1 MEFNLYDVVAAVA
14 AAYPERESMVFGS
27 RRLSASE
34 LIGRANQFGHALL
47 GAGLTVSRERSAL
60 GRHESGQPHVAI
72 YSRNRQE
79 HIEALIGCFSARA
92 VPLNVNYRY
101 LAAEVRFL
109 FDDASVGAVVFTS
122 EFAPVMADVIANMV
136 TRPRLLVQIA
146 DESGHPLLGGAQ
158 WFDELLAGQP
168 THAPDVHRSP
178 DDLYGLYTGGTT
190 GLPKLVLWRQA
201 DAFPPLFGGRR
212 PDSSEWDSV
221 EEIVAASGGGVR
233 HMPVAPFMHA
243 AGQWPAVRALV
254 AGTTLVVPSLSATF
268 DARQFVDIVECEN
281 VAQTNIVGDA
291 FIWPLVD
298 ELRRRPRDILSLK
311 RVGTGGAAASPRARQ
326 ALLAVL
332 PHIEIYETAGAS
344 ETGALLAH
352 STKAGGPFV
361 SGSFTLLPR
370 ACVLS
375 EDRTTV
381 LTGGSDEVGWLAATK
396 RVPLGYLGDAAK
408 SAATFPI
415 IDGVRFSLPGDRV
428 LLRADG
434 LIDLLGRDSG
444 VINTG
449 GEKVFAEEVERALL
463 AHPSVYDAVVCAR
476 PSERWGTEVVAIIAA
491 DGQATDAAIGDN
503 VRAHTRFR
511 KPSFGCRACS
521 AVPTARLTWP
531 GPVVSLKRVPW
542 SIRRARSAQGERGR
556 RTWSWSCERSSRG
569 ERARHH
575 CSPSRR

>member
-14 AAYPERESMVFGS
+14 AAHPDRETMVFGS

-47 GAGLTVSRERSAL
+47 EAGLTVSRERSAL
-60 GRHESGQPHVAI
+60 DRHESGQPHVAI
-72 YSRNRQE
+72 YARNRQE

-109 FDDASVGAVVFTS
+109 FDDAAVGAVVFAS
-122 EFAPVMADVIANMV
+122 EFAPVMADVVAQMA
-136 TRPRLLVQIA
+136 TRPLLLVQIA
-146 DESGHPLLGGAQ
+146 DESGHPLLKGAR

-168 THAPDVHRSP
+168 THAPDVNRSP

-221 EEIVAASGGGVR
+221 EQIVAASGGGVR

-254 AGTTLVVPSLSATF
+254 AGTTLVVPPLSATF
-268 DARQFVDIVECEN
+268 AARHFVDIVEREH

-298 ELRRRPRDILSLK
+298 ELRRRPRDLSSLK

-326 ALLAVL
+326 ALLTVL

-381 LTGGSDEVGWLAATK
+381 LTGGSDEVGWLAATH

-408 SAATFPI
+408 TAATFPI
-415 IDGVRFSLPGDRV
+415 IDGVRFTIPGDRV

-463 AHPSVYDAVVCAR
+463 THPGVHDAVVCAR
-476 PSERWGTEVVAIIAA
+476 PSERWGAEVVAIIAA
-491 DGQATDAAIGDN
+491 DDHATDAAIGDA
-503 VRAHTRFR
+503 VRARLAAYKVPKAFVR
-511 KPSFGCRACS
+511 
-521 AVPTARLTWP
+521 VPTVVRGPNGKVDLAWARVLAEASALP
-531 GPVVSLKRVPW
+531 APVEP
-542 SIRRARSAQGERGR
+542 E
-556 RTWSWSCERSSRG
+556 
-569 ERARHH
+569 
-575 CSPSRR
+575 

>member
-1 MEFNLYDVVAAVA
+1 MEFNLYDVIAAVA
-14 AAYPERESMVFGS
+14 SAFPDRETMVFGS
-27 RRLSASE
+27 RRLSAGE

-47 GAGLTVSRERSAL
+47 AAGLTVSRERSVLA
-60 GRHESGQPHVAI
+60 RHESGQPHVAI

-79 HIEALIGCFSARA
+79 HIEALIGCFAARS

-109 FDDASVGAVVFTS
+109 FDDASVGAVVFAS
-122 EFAPVMADVIANMV
+122 EFAPVMADVVAQMAN
-136 TRPRLLVQIA
+136 RPRLLMQIP
-146 DESGHPLLGGAQ
+146 DESGHPLLPGAQ

-168 THAPDVHRSP
+168 THAPDLDRSP

-190 GLPKLVLWRQA
+190 GMPKLVLWRQA

-221 EEIVAASGGGVR
+221 TEIVAASGGGIR

-254 AGTTLVVPSLSATF
+254 AGNTLVVPPLAATF
-268 DARQFVDIVECEN
+268 DARQFVDIVEREN
-281 VAQTNIVGDA
+281 VGLTNIVGDA
-291 FIWPLVD
+291 FIWPLVA
-298 ELRRRPRDILSLK
+298 ELRDRPRPLSSLK
-311 RVGTGGAAASPRARQ
+311 RVGTGGAAASPRARE
-326 ALLAVL
+326 ALLEVL
-332 PHIEIYETAGAS
+332 PQIEIFETAGAS

-352 STKAGGPFV
+352 ATKAGGPFV
-361 SGSFTLLPR
+361 SGAFTLLPR

-375 EDRTTV
+375 EGRTTV

-408 SAATFPI
+408 TAATFPI
-415 IDGVRFSLPGDRV
+415 IDGVRFTIPGDRV

-434 LIDLLGRDSG
+434 LIDLMGRDSG

-463 AHPSVYDAVVCAR
+463 THPGVYDAVVCAR
-476 PSERWGTEVVAIIAA
+476 PSERWGAEVVAIIAA
-491 DGQATDAAIGDN
+491 DDHATDAAIGDT
-503 VRAHTRFR
+503 VRTRLAAYKVPKAFLR
-511 KPSFGCRACS
+511 
-521 AVPTARLTWP
+521 VPTVVRGPNGKVDLAWARVLAET
-531 GPVVSLKRVPW
+531 
-542 SIRRARSAQGERGR
+542 SAQPAEQG
-556 RTWSWSCERSSRG
+556 
-569 ERARHH
+569 
-575 CSPSRR
+575 